1 MHINTE
7 NLELD
12 VERLL
17 YTEEQIAKRVAE
29 LGAQL
34 TKDYAG
40 KRPVVVCI
48 LRGACL
54 FFTDLC
60 RQMKLDVELDFIDVS
75 SYGSGTQSSGSI
87 RMIKDLDTDIEGR
100 DVLLVED
107 IVDSGL
113 TLKHLRQLLAAR
125 NPSSVKVCCLL
136 NKKEA
141 HPAELDSEYSGF
153 DICNEFVVGYGL
165 DYAEHYRNLPYI
177 GVLKPEV
184 YAK

>member
-7 NLELD
+7 NPGMD

-17 YTEEQIAKRVAE
+17 FTEEQIAKRVAE

-48 LRGACL
+48 LRGAS
-54 FFTDLC
+54 FFFVDLC
-60 RQMKLDVELDFIDVS
+60 RQMKLDVEIDFIDVS
-75 SYGSGTQSSGSI
+75 SYGSGTQSSGVI
-87 RMIKDLDTDIEGR
+87 RMVKDLDTDIEGR

-113 TLKHLRQLLAAR
+113 TLKHLRQLLGTR
-125 NPSSVKVCCLL
+125 NPASIRVCCLL
-136 NKKEA
+136 NKQAA
-141 HPAELDSEYSGF
+141 HPVELNCEYNGF
-153 DICNEFVVGYGL
+153 EIGNEFLVGYGL
-165 DYAEHYRNLPYI
+165 DYAEHYRHLPYF
-177 GVLKPEV
+177 GVLKREV
-184 YAK
+184 YAD